1 MDVKILGCC
10 LAAIIFAGLF
20 SVFTANSFAQED
32 KVTLS
37 ELRTQKKIYE
47 IGVYLLNVGKIDLQT
62 GTYDLD
68 FYLWVRSDNA
78 NFIESPPK
86 LEFMNGKATTELI
99 SATEDYYEIRVKGN
113 FQKNMNFKN
122 YPFEQLQL
130 TIEVE
135 GIDDINRLE
144 FVVDENETGIDELV
158 NIPGWNLK
166 GSEGAV
172 TIHEYS
178 DNSEFSRFIFSLDI
192 ERFPL
197 SSFLKSIFPVLII
210 TTIAMLAFWM
220 SPTNFTARIGL
231 GASTLLAAVAAHLNA
246 AGQLPPIGYLTLMDK
261 IMIIAYS
268 LFLNNLLSM
277 VIQMRLIDHGKEKDA
292 ERINSKMRKLM
303 PIIII
308 IIFFALFFA

>member
-1 MDVKILGCC
+1 MISLS
-10 LAAIIFAGLF
+10 LF
-20 SVFTANSFAQED
+20 VNDSFAQSED
-32 KVTLS
+32 DNS
-37 ELRTQKKIYE
+37 EDPKIYKVGTY
-47 IGVYLLNVGKIDLQT
+47 ILNVGKIDLQT

-68 FYLWVRSDNA
+68 FYLWISSDDE
-78 NFIESPPK
+78 NFVESPPK
-86 LEFMNGKATTELI
+86 IEFMNGKATVDPIKIEPN
-99 SATEDYYEIRVKGN
+99 YYEVRIKGN

-130 TIEVE
+130 TIEIE
-135 GIDDINRLE
+135 GIKEIDKLQ
-144 FVVDENETGIDELV
+144 FVVDDAETGIDGLV

-166 GSEGAV
+166 GSQAHV
-172 TIHEYS
+172 TEHEYS
-178 DNSEFSRFIFSLDI
+178 DNTTFSRYVFALDI

-197 SSFLKSIFPVLII
+197 SSFLKTIFPVLII

-277 VIQMRLIDHGKEKDA
+277 VIQMRYIDHKKEKEA
-292 ERINSKMRKLM
+292 ERINSKMRKMM

>member
-1 MDVKILGCC
+1 MTIPVIVLDVYGQTQ
-10 LAAIIFAGLF
+10 
-20 SVFTANSFAQED
+20 S
-32 KVTLS
+32 TLS
-37 ELRTQKKIYE
+37 NSDNKKNYE
-47 IGVYLLNVGKIDLQT
+47 IGVYILNVGKIDLQT

-68 FYLWVRSDNA
+68 FYLWIRSDQS
-78 NFIESPPK
+78 NFVENPPK
-86 LEFMNGKATTELI
+86 IEFMNGKASMEPI
-99 SATEDYYEIRVKGN
+99 SIEENYYEYRVKGN

-135 GIDDINRLE
+135 GLADINKLE
-144 FVVDENETGIDELV
+144 FVVDEVETGIDKLV

-166 GSEGAV
+166 ENSAFIQE
-172 TIHEYS
+172 HEYS
-178 DNSEFSRFIFSLDI
+178 DGSSFSRFVFALDI

-197 SSFLKSIFPVLII
+197 SSFLKTIFPVLII

-277 VIQMRLIDHGKEKDA
+277 VIQMRLIDHNKPEEAQK
-292 ERINSKMRKLM
+292 INSKMRKLM
-303 PIIII
+303 PIIIV
-308 IIFFALFFA
+308 IIFLGLFFA

>member
-1 MDVKILGCC
+1 MIKTNYFLLYGVITLLG
-10 LAAIIFAGLF
+10 IFSSF
-20 SVFTANSFAQED
+20 FINSYAQIEQD
-32 KVTLS
+32 NSTNLDS
-37 ELRTQKKIYE
+37 QKIYK
-47 IGVYLLNVGKIDLQT
+47 IGVYILNVGKIDLHT

-68 FYLWVRSDNA
+68 FYLWISSDDA
-78 NFIESPPK
+78 NFVESPPK
-86 LEFMNGKATTELI
+86 IEFMNGKATIDPI
-99 SATEDYYEIRVKGN
+99 SNEPNYYEARVKGN
-113 FQKNMNFKN
+113 FQKNMNFRN

-130 TIEVE
+130 TIEIE
-135 GIDDINRLE
+135 GIEDIKKLE
-144 FVVDENETGIDELV
+144 FVVDENETGIDSLV

-166 GSEGAV
+166 GNSAFV
-172 TIHEYS
+172 TEHEYS
-178 DNSEFSRFIFSLDI
+178 DNTNFSRFIFSLDI

-197 SSFLKSIFPVLII
+197 SSFLKTIFPVLII

-277 VIQMRLIDHGKEKDA
+277 VIQMRLIDHKQEKEA
-292 ERINSKMRKLM
+292 EKINSKMRKLM
-303 PIIII
+303 PIIIV
-308 IIFFALFFA
+308 IIFLALFLA